1 MRTPTAGT
9 DSVQGRARRIL
20 APASTADEPHLAIY
34 MNDQLALGVLWREI
48 ARRSARANH
57 GTQTGA
63 ALADVASAIAEDVE
77 TFEELMRR
85 LDVPRQP
92 AKPVLAMAGERL
104 GRLKLNGRLKGY
116 SPLSRFE
123 ELDLLVMGIDGKV
136 MLWTNLRDHAGLG
149 ARLPDIDFDALIER
163 AREQR
168 SRLEPFHARAGRE
181 ALGGA
186 SSARRA

>member
-1 MRTPTAGT
+1 MRTSTASA
-9 DSVQGRARRIL
+9 DSIRHRARRIV

-57 GTQTGA
+57 GTQTGD

-77 TFEELMRR
+77 TFEELMQR

-136 MLWTNLRDHAGLG
+136 VLWTNLRDHAGLG
-149 ARLPDIDFDALIER
+149 ARLPDVDFDALIER
-163 AREQR
+163 ARDQR
-168 SRLEPFHARAGRE
+168 SRLEPFHAQAGRE
-181 ALGGA
+181 ALGAG
-186 SSARRA
+186 